1 MVGAMAVGRDKMAGL
16 YQMTLA
22 RLAQAETQEHSPA
35 ETVMRSGVLMT
46 SGAIVATLNGY
57 FDNPKVVGLVGVD
70 GVVGVAAHAA
80 FLIASYVPS
89 LRAKLGGTTFM
100 VGHTVADAA
109 LMNYVAKVF
118 NGLGAQMASKK
129 TATAGYGGQF
139 QHMAGV
145 GALSADEATR
155 YVR

>member
-35 ETVMRSGVLMT
+35 QTVMRTGVLMT

-57 FDNPKVVGLVGVD
+57 FDNPKVAGLVGVD
-70 GVVGVAAHAA
+70 GVVGVGIHLAG
-80 FLIASYVPS
+80 LVASYVPAARS
-89 LRAKLGGTTFM
+89 M
-100 VGHTVADAA
+100 VGETSLMVAHTVADAA